1 MTVGEKLH
9 QCLAQLEGAAANL
22 KTFCLDTQD
31 QTAKKLFAQLS
42 DTLQNQIISPLKS
55 RVNYVESQEPQ
66 YKVYQQAMQQGEMPQ
81 PHQPEQYD
89 EG

>member
-1 MTVGEKLH
+1 MTVGQKLH
-9 QCLAQLEGAAANL
+9 QCLAQLEGAAADL

-31 QTAKKLFAQLS
+31 QTAQKLYAQLS
-42 DTLQNQIISPLKS
+42 DTLQNQVINPLKS

>member
-9 QCLAQLEGAAANL
+9 QCLAQLEGAVSSL

-31 QTAKKLFAQLS
+31 QTAKKLYAQLS
-42 DTLQNQIISPLKS
+42 DTLQNQVVNPLKS

-66 YKVYQQAMQQGEMPQ
+66 YKVYEQAMKQGEMPEPQ
-81 PHQPEQYD
+81 QPEQYD
-89 EG
+89 H

>member
-1 MTVGEKLH
+1 MTVGQKLH
-9 QCLAQLEGAAANL
+9 QCLAQLEGATASL

-31 QTAKKLFAQLS
+31 PTAQKLYAQLS
-42 DTLQNQIISPLKS
+42 DTLQHQIIDPLKS

-66 YKVYQQAMQQGEMPQ
+66 YKVFQQAMQQGEMPE

-89 EG
+89 Q